1 MPFQVSPGV
10 NVTEISLVT
19 SVPNLSTS
27 TGAVAG
33 PFSWGPVG
41 KTLLV
46 SNEIQLVEKY
56 GRPNSNNFETFFSA
70 ANFLSYSNRV
80 YVSRAAK
87 TTGVSQSIQTVLLGN
102 TTVIAYSTSANIAAG
117 RSIFG
122 SGIPEGATVVSTNNS
137 SISNTFNASTGVAA
151 SGQITISGQ
160 PFVSGERV
168 VYTTSTG
175 NTVIGGL
182 TNGASYFVKNAN
194 STVLYLANNDLGPA
208 SAALGLTPGSSET
221 GHNLVRASDTRVVIS
236 SNATS
241 GSPSSSTLVTL
252 NYNDASIS
260 YNAFANSAEII
271 DRTQTVVRNS
281 DHYETVTFPAGVEW
295 VAKYPGDLGSSLK
308 ISVVDSAD
316 QYSSTLNPFAIVA
329 DGVTTNSSVTPGSAG
344 ISIALNAT
352 TANVFV
358 ANSGTLSVSAASNV
372 ATAIKNKLVVGD
384 FIEVGN
390 SSINRQKLQIKT
402 ISDSVTTS
410 GNTVHFAV
418 TFESTYNLSTAF
430 TANSFVRY
438 WEYSSVVGK
447 APGTSKSLSDVG
459 STAVDQVS
467 VVVIDEDGKISGTP
481 ETVLETFVNLSRATD
496 AKNSDGTSAYYK
508 NAINDFSK
516 YIWWAADRSGAAS
529 NTALNVTNSTATTPY
544 TESLVGGRDGT
555 TESSIAVADLASAWD
570 VFADSTSIDVSLLI
584 AGKPTGVNGVQ
595 MANYII
601 DNIAEVRKDCVVFA
615 SPTKSLV
622 LNSFG
627 SEASGIVGFRN
638 SMRNSSYAVLDSGY
652 KYQYDKYNDMYR
664 WVPLNGDIAGL
675 AARTDQVRDPWF
687 SPAGFNRG
695 SIKNVIKLA
704 WNPTKADR
712 DTLYTASVNPV
723 VTFPGQGTVLF
734 GDKTL
739 LNQGS
744 AFDYINVRRLFITLE
759 KTIATAANQLL
770 FEFNDE
776 FTRLQF
782 KNIVEPFLRE
792 VAGRRGITDFQVI
805 CDETNNPGEIID
817 AAKFVGDIYIKPARS
832 INFIQLNFVGVGTS
846 VEFNEIVGQF

>member
-19 SVPNLSTS
+19 SAPQLATS
-27 TGAVAG
+27 TGAIAG
-33 PFSWGPVG
+33 QFSWGPVG
-41 KTLLV
+41 KTLLI
-46 SNEIQLVEKY
+46 SNETQLVEKY
-56 GRPNSNNFETFFSA
+56 GKPKSNNFETFFSA

-87 TTGVSQSIQTVLLGN
+87 TAGVSNDIQTVLLGN
-102 TTVIAYSTSANIAAG
+102 TTVIAYSTANIAAG
-117 RSIFG
+117 QSIYG
-122 SGIPEGATVVSTNNS
+122 SGIPEGATIVSTNSS
-137 SISNTFNASTGVAA
+137 SISNTFNANTGVASNGMITM
-151 SGQITISGQ
+151 SGH

-168 VYTTSTG
+168 LYTTSSG

-182 TNGASYFVKNAN
+182 ANNTTYYVRNAN
-194 STVLYLANNDLGPA
+194 STVVYLANGSLSPD
-208 SAALGLTPGSSET
+208 SAVLTLTPSSTSET
-221 GHNLVRASDTRVVIS
+221 GHNFTRSNDTRVVIS
-236 SNATS
+236 ANATS
-241 GSPSSSTLVTL
+241 GSGSSPALNTL
-252 NYNDASIS
+252 NYNDATIS
-260 YNAFANSAEII
+260 YNAFANTSAIT
-271 DRTQTVVRNS
+271 DRTQTSVKNS
-281 DHYETVTFPAGVEW
+281 DHYETVTSPAGVQW
-295 VAKYPGDLGSSLK
+295 VAKYPGGLGNSLK
-308 ISVVDSAD
+308 ISVVDTAE
-316 QYSSTLNPFAIVA
+316 QYTSTINPFSIAA
-329 DGVTTNSSVTPGSAG
+329 DGVTTNSSVVPGSAG
-344 ISIALNAT
+344 ISVALNAT

-358 ANSGTLSVSAASNV
+358 ANSGSLSVTAASNV

-390 SSINRQKLQIKT
+390 SSINRQKLQIK
-402 ISDSVTTS
+402 SLGSVTTT
-410 GNTVHFAV
+410 GNTAHFPV
-418 TFESTYNLSTAF
+418 TFETPYKLSSAY
-430 TANSFVRY
+430 TANTFDRY

-447 APGTSKSLSDVG
+447 APGTSKSLTDVG
-459 STAVDQVS
+459 ATAVDQVS
-467 VVVIDEDGKISGTP
+467 VVIVDEDGKVSGTP
-481 ETVLETFVNLSRATD
+481 KTVLETFVNLSRATD
-496 AKNSDGTSAYYK
+496 AKNTDGTSAYYK
-508 NAINDFSK
+508 TAINELSK
-516 YIWWAADRSGAAS
+516 YVWWAADRSGAES
-529 NTALNVTNSTATTPY
+529 NTALNVANSTATTPY
-544 TESLVGGRDGT
+544 TVSLVGGRDGT
-555 TESSIAVADLASAWD
+555 TESNMAVADLATAWD
-570 VFADSTSIDVSLLI
+570 IFADVSSVDVSLLI

-615 SPTKSLV
+615 SPSRSLV
-622 LNSFG
+622 LNNFG
-627 SEASGIVGFRN
+627 SEASGVVGFRN
-638 SMRNSSYAVLDSGY
+638 EMRNSSYAVLDSGY
-652 KYQYDKYNDMYR
+652 KYMYDKYNDVYR

-695 SIKNVIKLA
+695 AIKNVVNLA
-704 WNPTKADR
+704 WNPNKADR
-712 DTLYTASVNPV
+712 DTLYTAAVNPV

-744 AFDYINVRRLFITLE
+744 AFDYINVRRLFIVLE

-792 VAGRRGITDFQVI
+792 VAGRRGITDFLVV
-805 CDETNNPGEIID
+805 CDETNNPGEIVD

-832 INFIQLNFVGVGTS
+832 INFIQLNFVGVGTT

>member
-10 NVTEISLVT
+10 NVTEVSLVT

-46 SNEIQLVEKY
+46 SNEVQLVEKY

-70 ANFLSYSNRV
+70 ANFLSYSNRI

-87 TTGVSQSIQTVLLGN
+87 TTGYSENVQTVLLGN
-102 TTVIAYSTSANIAAG
+102 TTVIAYSTNANIAAG
-117 RSIFG
+117 RSVYG
-122 SGIPEGATVVSTNNS
+122 SGIPEGATAVSTNNS
-137 SISNTFNASTGVAA
+137 SISNTFNANTAVA
-151 SGQITISGQ
+151 SNGQITISGQ

-168 VYTTSTG
+168 LYTVSSG
-175 NTVIGGL
+175 NTAVSG
-182 TNGASYFVKNAN
+182 
-194 STVLYLANNDLGPA
+194 LANNTSYYVRNANA
-208 SAALGLTPGSSET
+208 SVIYLASSSPDGAVITLTPSSTSEV
-221 GHNLVRASDTRVVIS
+221 GHTLTRAGDTRIVIS
-236 SNATS
+236 SNATIGS
-241 GSPSSSTLVTL
+241 GSSPSLPTL
-252 NYNDASIS
+252 NYNDETIS
-260 YNAFANSAEII
+260 YNAFANSSAIVN
-271 DRTQTVVRNS
+271 RTQTAVRNS

-295 VAKYPGDLGSSLK
+295 VAKYPGELGSSLK

-316 QYSSTLNPFAIVA
+316 QYSSTLNPFSIVA

-344 ISIALNAT
+344 ISVALNAT

-358 ANSGTLSVSAASNV
+358 ANSSTLSVASAANV
-372 ATAIKNKLVVGD
+372 ANAIKNKLVVGD

-390 SSINRQKLQIKT
+390 SSINKQKLQIKS
-402 ISDSVTTS
+402 ISDSVTTT
-410 GNTVHFAV
+410 GNTVHFAI
-418 TFESTYNLSTAF
+418 TFESTYNLSTAY

-447 APGTSKSLSDVG
+447 APGTSKTLSDVG

-496 AKNSDGTSAYYK
+496 AKNTDGTSAYYK

-529 NTALNVTNSTATTPY
+529 NTALNVTSSSATTPY
-544 TESLVGGRDGT
+544 TKSLIGGRDGT
-555 TESSIAVADLASAWD
+555 SESSIAVADLASAWD
-570 VFADSTSIDVSLLI
+570 VFTDVSSVDVSLLI

-595 MANYII
+595 VANYII

-615 SPTKSLV
+615 SPSRSLV
-622 LNSFG
+622 LNNFG
-627 SEASGIVGFRN
+627 SEASGVVGFRN

-652 KYQYDKYNDMYR
+652 KYQYDKYNDLYR

-782 KNIVEPFLRE
+782 KDIVEPFLRE
-792 VAGRRGITDFQVI
+792 VAGRRGITDFQVV
-805 CDETNNPGEIID
+805 CDETNNPGEIVD